1 MKVTD
6 KTGTGRRLARTR
18 AGFRLAPDVARI
30 GKGLAGPTDPRRW
43 CAIGTVGFF
52 DADGRF
58 VDDDTDAAFAGTKI
72 GSVVDVRLEP
82 DGDLVT
88 ARWSGAGMGEFGSI
102 LWPIKPGDL
111 VAVLIPGGSINS
123 PGISIVGLLGN
134 VADASA
140 DVPDDWNNDRVLLR
154 LRVPFELSAPAVE
167 IRSGTLKLN
176 GRAVLAGAESI

>member
-1 MKVTD
+1 
-6 KTGTGRRLARTR
+6 
-18 AGFRLAPDVARI
+18 
-30 GKGLAGPTDPRRW
+30 
-43 CAIGTVGFF
+43 
-52 DADGRF
+52 
-58 VDDDTDAAFAGTKI
+58 
-72 GSVVDVRLEP
+72 
-82 DGDLVT
+82 
-88 ARWSGAGMGEFGSI
+88 MGEFGSI